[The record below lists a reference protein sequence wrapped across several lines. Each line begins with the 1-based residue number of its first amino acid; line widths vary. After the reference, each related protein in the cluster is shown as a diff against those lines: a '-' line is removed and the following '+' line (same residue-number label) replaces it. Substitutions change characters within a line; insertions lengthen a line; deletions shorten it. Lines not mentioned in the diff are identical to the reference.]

1 VGESEEVAAFDEL
14 AKGKAAVP
22 EENMPCHWLVVP
34 ADSPV
39 VGQALSKSDIHR
51 RCGVQVSNR
60 RDGKFLRF
68 PERKMDLQARP
79 VAVMRLPTNNY
90 NSGLLQQPKVR

>member
-1 VGESEEVAAFDEL
+1 
-14 AKGKAAVP
+14 
-22 EENMPCHWLVVP
+22 MPCHWSVP

-51 RCGVQVSNR
+51 RCGVQVKAIR

-68 PERKMDLQARP
+68 PERKMDLQARDQ
-79 VAVMRLPTNNY
+79 LLLCGGYLQLNQ
-90 NSGLLQQPKVR
+90 LQQWLAPTTQSKAVSSVQVVTLEAEDRESR

>member
-1 VGESEEVAAFDEL
+1 VAAFDEL

-39 VGQALSKSDIHR
+39 VGQSPLKVGYSSPVRSAGESNSARWEVLA
-51 RCGVQVSNR
+51 VSGAQN
-60 RDGKFLRF
+60 
-68 PERKMDLQARP
+68 
-79 VAVMRLPTNNY
+79 
-90 NSGLLQQPKVR
+90 GLTST

>member
-14 AKGKAAVP
+14 AKGKAVP

-39 VGQALSKSDIHR
+39 VGQAPQSRIFIA
-51 RCGVQVSNR
+51 GVECR
-60 RDGKFLRF
+60 
-68 PERKMDLQARP
+68 
-79 VAVMRLPTNNY
+79 
-90 NSGLLQQPKVR
+90 